1 MPIIKNPSIFMQSSR
16 KLIVAATLGSAV
28 LISAGAFSP
37 AAARIVLSDCIS
49 QHNRCLAS
57 CALAGW
63 NPDSP
68 TFPKACSGGG
78 KNRCDANH
86 AACVDRAMTL
96 KRANAT
102 GSGPAPGVRG
112 PASVRAPLG
121 TGSMQPALGS
131 GLRGAILRG
140 RK

>member
-1 MPIIKNPSIFMQSSR
+1 MPIIKNYGISMESSR

-28 LISAGAFSP
+28 LIAAGAFSP
-37 AAARIVLSDCIS
+37 AAARIMLSDCIG
-49 QHNRCLAS
+49 QYNRCMAR
-57 CALAGW
+57 CALTGW

-68 TFPKACSGGG
+68 TFPKDCSGGG

-86 AACVDRAMTL
+86 PACVDTAMTL

-102 GSGPAPGVRG
+102 APGPAPGVRG

-121 TGSMQPALGS
+121 TGGMLPTLRS
-131 GLRGAILRG
+131 GARGPILRG
-140 RK
+140 RQ